1 MPVIKISF
9 SDEDFQIIKNLA
21 AADRISV
28 QDYIRKI
35 VLPNMNT
42 IFTPEEAE
50 KRAVGKFKKGDK
62 PFTLSDIYGSD
73 WYSMKRGIS
82 GVFGRRFYD
91 YVTADSEYIEF
102 AGMENNIAHYKI
114 K

>member
-9 SDEDFQIIKNLA
+9 SDEDFEVIKNLA

-28 QDYIRKI
+28 QDYIRKT
-35 VLPNMNT
+35 VLPNAKT

-62 PFTLSDIYGSD
+62 PFTLPDIYGSD
-73 WYSMKRGIS
+73 WYPMKRGIS
-82 GVFGRRFYD
+82 GVFGKRFYNYID
-91 YVTADSEYIEF
+91 AGSEYIEF
-102 AGMENNIAHYKI
+102 VNMEDNIAHYRI